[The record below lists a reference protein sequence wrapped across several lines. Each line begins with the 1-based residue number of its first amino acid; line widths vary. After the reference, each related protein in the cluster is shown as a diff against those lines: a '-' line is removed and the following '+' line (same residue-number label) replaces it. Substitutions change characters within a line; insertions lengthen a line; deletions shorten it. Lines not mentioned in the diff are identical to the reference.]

1 MKKVESSFFI
11 KKNIKI
17 QGFEAVIVDN
27 TNTEIWQM
35 LPYAKM
41 ALSYRYRIS
50 IEEPNTVW
58 KLNVRELARRNRHK

>member
-1 MKKVESSFFI
+1 
-11 KKNIKI
+11 
-17 QGFEAVIVDN
+17 
-27 TNTEIWQM
+27 M

-58 KLNVRELARRNRHK
+58 KLNVRELARRNRHKYANIK